1 MEQLAQTTAITAGVS
16 ACISAIVAFLLS
28 RIRGGAEKQLTNAG
42 AMQEGMRCLMRQQI
56 MDAHALAT
64 STGYITYAEHAH
76 IKQVY
81 EAYHALGGNGSATEL
96 MRDIDALPA
105 KNGRRA

>member
-1 MEQLAQTTAITAGVS
+1 MQLIQTTIITACVS
-16 ACISAIVAFLLS
+16 ALVSAFVAFVLS
-28 RIRGGAEKQLTNAG
+28 KVHEDARKQITNAG

-96 MRDIDALPA
+96 MRDIDALPVHD
-105 KNGRRA
+105 GVRR

>member
-1 MEQLAQTTAITAGVS
+1 MEILQTTAITAGVS
-16 ACISAIVAFLLS
+16 ACISAVVAFVLS
-28 RIRGGAEKQLTNAG
+28 HIRGGAEKQLTNAG

-56 MDAHALAT
+56 MDAHTRAT
-64 STGYITYAEHAH
+64 STGFITYAEHAH

-96 MRDIDALPA
+96 MRDIDALPVHD
-105 KNGRRA
+105 GVRR

>member
-1 MEQLAQTTAITAGVS
+1 MQLIQTTIITACVS
-16 ACISAIVAFLLS
+16 ALVSAFVAFVLS
-28 RIRGGAEKQLTNAG
+28 KVHEDARKQITNAG
-42 AMQEGMRCLMRQQI
+42 AKQEGMRCLMRQQI
-56 MDAHALAT
+56 MNTHALAT

-96 MRDIDALPA
+96 MKDIDALPVH
-105 KNGRRA
+105 NGVRR